1 MNEQELIKYYNK
13 FNEEKRLNTRH
24 GQVEFKTSL
33 KYINTYLKQMGNPT
47 IIDIGAG
54 SGRYSAE
61 LADMG
66 YQITAVELIKHN
78 VRKIEALKKDIK
90 VYQGNA
96 LNLKQFKEES
106 YDLTLLFGPMYHLVN
121 KQDKL
126 KALNEAKRITK
137 KGGIILVAY
146 CMNDYAVITHGFKDN
161 NIIECIK
168 DNQLDSNFHCLTKEN
183 DLYSMV
189 RLEDI
194 NELNKLANL
203 KRLKIIA
210 TDGPANYMRET
221 LNKMDEKTFNIFLD
235 YHLKTCERMD
245 MIGASAHTLDILK
258 KE

>member
-24 GQVEFKTSL
+24 GQVELQTSL
-33 KYINTYLKQMGNPT
+33 KYINTYLEQMKNPT

-54 SGRYSAE
+54 SGRYSE
-61 LADMG
+61 ILADAG
-66 YQITAVELIKHN
+66 YHVTAVELIKHN
-78 VRKIEALKKDIK
+78 VRKIEALKKNIN

-96 LNLKQFKEES
+96 IDLKKFKDES
-106 YDLTLLFGPMYHLVN
+106 FSLTLLFGPMYHLIS
-121 KQDKL
+121 KQEKL
-126 KALNEAKRITK
+126 MALKEAKRITK

-146 CMNDYAVITHGFKDN
+146 CMNDYAIITHGFKDN
-161 NIIECIK
+161 NIIECIRNK
-168 DNQLDSNFHCLTKEN
+168 ELDENFHCLFKEN

-194 NELNKLANL
+194 NELNSLANL

-210 TDGPANYMRET
+210 TDGPANYMRNT
-221 LNKMDEKTFNIFLD
+221 LNKMDSETFKIFLD
-235 YHLKTCERMD
+235 YHFKTCERMD
-245 MIGASAHTLDILK
+245 MIGSSAHTLDILI